1 MRIHKHIHS
10 TCSCHLEFCATTVKP
25 LRPDAL
31 MKPHYG
37 LTVPRI
43 PLHSPVPLI
52 KRPLALCV
60 VAVTSMLIVRVPEP
74 KRPAN
79 VHWLKSSR
87 LSSVPALPIAEPPPM
102 SQITSKQD
110 AEQPPDEEAPKVT
123 AATRNTDATAA
134 APKPPVRKRPLTYV
148 FTGGGT
154 GGHVYPGLA
163 IADEVRARNPEA
175 RVVYVG
181 ARGRMEASLVPKR
194 GYPID
199 LVHARGLPSGRPPL
213 ALLRFA
219 VSTGFGV
226 LQSLFHLSRH
236 RPRMIVA
243 TGGYASSPV
252 LLAHWILKSLRLSG
266 GRRCFVH
273 EQNVVPGKVNRLAGR
288 IADRI
293 GVSFEASLRY
303 FPPEKTTWSGYPVRR
318 EIGAVSRDAARAS
331 LGLPSDAKIVFA
343 FGASSGARSIN
354 RAVVDALPC
363 LLARPDLHV
372 IHVIGQTRSPDY
384 DAGADTR
391 NRLERLALAG
401 EHLSRYHQSD
411 YSHEIETLYAASDLV
426 IGRASAGVVTEIG
439 ICGIPS
445 ILVPLPY
452 APGDHQAVNART
464 LELRGAARVV
474 YESITAE
481 DGQTIGVVDGERLAR
496 LVLEIL
502 DDPAGHAAMSR
513 RARET
518 FDRSGLD
525 RIVDHLDQML
535 AGHPDHLDRV
545 DHPDHPDRPDRP
557 ADHVRSNGRP
567 DEHGAA
573 GDAESGNQGNQGN
586 QGDQGGQDEPPAS
599 ALSPF
604 ALVRRFADGRDKGF
618 IESVGEDY
626 LKYRVDGFLKDERW
640 PIRNEGVKLA
650 GLLGYR
656 DRLPFLLALLR
667 DRTPAPFFQR
677 LLGGD
682 YRQVGFIRRNAV
694 TAIGRL
700 GVYDASVRAVLLDLL
715 SDPYYEVRSAAA
727 LAFAGLAHGP
737 GTADADGERDEEA
750 LNGLRGL
757 LRESSFEIRSAAIR
771 ALGRMGDGAVAEW
784 LRPFYQDPNGK
795 VRQAVIDAL
804 ADLVGRKMIVDLD
817 GLLEELDE
825 ILVTSN
831 HFEPDFPIKRTLNRL
846 FGMIR
851 NQQGTP

>member
-1 MRIHKHIHS
+1 
-10 TCSCHLEFCATTVKP
+10 
-25 LRPDAL
+25 
-31 MKPHYG
+31 
-37 LTVPRI
+37 
-43 PLHSPVPLI
+43 
-52 KRPLALCV
+52 
-60 VAVTSMLIVRVPEP
+60 
-74 KRPAN
+74 
-79 VHWLKSSR
+79 
-87 LSSVPALPIAEPPPM
+87 M
-102 SQITSKQD
+102 SQISSKQD
-110 AEQPPDEEAPKVT
+110 AERPPDEEATKVT
-123 AATRNTDATAA
+123 TATRKKDAAAA
-134 APKPPVRKRPLTYV
+134 APKPSVRKRPLTYV

-175 RVVYVG
+175 RIVYVG

-194 GYPID
+194 GYPIH
-199 LVHARGLPSGRPPL
+199 LVYARGLPSGRQPL

-219 VSTGFGV
+219 VCTGFGV

-266 GRRCFVH
+266 ARRCFVH

-303 FPPEKTTWSGYPVRR
+303 FPPEKTTWAGYPVRR

-331 LGLPSDAKIVFA
+331 QSLPADARVVFA

-354 RAVVDALPC
+354 RAVVDALPR
-363 LLARPDLHV
+363 LLARPDIHV
-372 IHVIGQTRSPDY
+372 IHVIGQTRSQDY
-384 DAGADTR
+384 DAETDTR
-391 NRLERLALAG
+391 NRLERLDLAG
-401 EHLSRYHQSD
+401 EYLSRYHQSD
-411 YSHEIETLYAASDLV
+411 YSHEIEKLYAASDLV

-464 LELRGAARVV
+464 LESSGAARVV

-525 RIVDHLDQML
+525 RIVDHLDQLL
-535 AGHPDHLDRV
+535 AASLDRL
-545 DHPDHPDRPDRP
+545 DHPDHPDHP
-557 ADHVRSNGRP
+557 ADHPSDHVSSNGRP
-567 DEHGAA
+567 DEQGAA
-573 GDAESGNQGNQGN
+573 GDTES
-586 QGDQGGQDEPPAS
+586 GDQGGQDGPPAS

-604 ALVRRFADGRDKGF
+604 ALVRRFADGRDERF

-626 LKYRVDGFLKDERW
+626 LKYRVDGFLRNERW

-700 GVYDASVRAVLLDLL
+700 GVYDAPVRAVLLDLL
-715 SDPYYEVRSAAA
+715 ADPYYEVRSAAA
-727 LAFAGLAHGP
+727 RAFADLAHGP
-737 GTADADGERDEEA
+737 ETVDADGERDAEV
-750 LNGLRGL
+750 LNGLRCL

-804 ADLVGRKMIVDLD
+804 ADLVGRKMIADLD
-817 GLLEELDE
+817 GLRDELDD

-831 HFEPDFPIKRTLNRL
+831 HFEPDFPIKRTMNRL
-846 FGMIR
+846 IGMIR
-851 NQQGTP
+851 NQQETR

>member
-1 MRIHKHIHS
+1 
-10 TCSCHLEFCATTVKP
+10 
-25 LRPDAL
+25 
-31 MKPHYG
+31 
-37 LTVPRI
+37 
-43 PLHSPVPLI
+43 
-52 KRPLALCV
+52 
-60 VAVTSMLIVRVPEP
+60 
-74 KRPAN
+74 
-79 VHWLKSSR
+79 
-87 LSSVPALPIAEPPPM
+87 M

-110 AEQPPDEEAPKVT
+110 AERPSDEAAPEVT
-123 AATRNTDATAA
+123 AATQEAEVAA
-134 APKPPVRKRPLTYV
+134 ATPNAQTGSRPLTYL

-163 IADEVRARNPEA
+163 IADEVRNRNPEA

-194 GYPID
+194 GYPIH
-199 LVHARGLPSGRPPL
+199 LVHARGLPSGRRPF

-219 VSTGFGV
+219 ISTGFGV
-226 LQSLFHLSRH
+226 LQSLFHLLRR

-266 GRRCFVH
+266 ARRCFVH

-303 FPPEKTTWSGYPVRR
+303 FPPEKTTWAGYPVRR

-331 LGLPSDAKIVFA
+331 QGLPAGAKVVFA

-354 RAVVDALPC
+354 RAVVDALPG
-363 LLARPDLHV
+363 LLSRPDIHV
-372 IHVIGQTRSPDY
+372 IHVIGQTKSPDY
-384 DAGADTR
+384 EAETDTR
-391 NRLERLALAG
+391 NRLERLELDG
-401 EHLSRYHQSD
+401 ERLSRYHQSD

-452 APGDHQAVNART
+452 APGDHQAMNART
-464 LELRGAARVV
+464 LESRGAARVV
-474 YESITAE
+474 YESISVE
-481 DGQTIGVVDGERLAR
+481 DGQTIGEVDGARLAR

-502 DDPAGHAAMSR
+502 DDPSGHAAMSR

-518 FDRSGLD
+518 FDRNGLD
-525 RIVDHLDQML
+525 RIVDQLDQML
-535 AGHPDHLDRV
+535 ADGQGSPGHPDHPG
-545 DHPDHPDRPDRP
+545 HP
-557 ADHVRSNGRP
+557 ADHVRSNGQP
-567 DEHGAA
+567 DG
-573 GDAESGNQGNQGN
+573 
-586 QGDQGGQDEPPAS
+586 QGGQGDPGNPGNPDRPPAF

-604 ALVRRFADGRDKGF
+604 PLVRRFAEGRDEAF

-626 LKYRVDGFLKDERW
+626 LKYRVDGYLKDERW

-700 GVYDASVRAVLLDLL
+700 GVYDAPVRAVLLDLL
-715 SDPYYEVRSAAA
+715 ADPYYEVRSAAA
-727 LAFAGLAHGP
+727 LAFADLVP
-737 GTADADGERDEEA
+737 ETGERDEEA
-750 LNGLRGL
+750 LSGLRGL
-757 LRESSFEIRSAAIR
+757 LRESSFEIRCAAIR

-804 ADLVGRKMIVDLD
+804 ADLVGRRMIVDLD
-817 GLLEELDE
+817 GLREELDD

-831 HFEPDFPIKRTLNRL
+831 HFDPDFPIKRTLNRL
-846 FGMIR
+846 TGMIR
-851 NQQGTP
+851 QQQENS

>member
-1 MRIHKHIHS
+1 
-10 TCSCHLEFCATTVKP
+10 
-25 LRPDAL
+25 
-31 MKPHYG
+31 
-37 LTVPRI
+37 
-43 PLHSPVPLI
+43 
-52 KRPLALCV
+52 
-60 VAVTSMLIVRVPEP
+60 
-74 KRPAN
+74 
-79 VHWLKSSR
+79 
-87 LSSVPALPIAEPPPM
+87 M
-102 SQITSKQD
+102 SQITSKQ
-110 AEQPPDEEAPKVT
+110 ETERPPDE
-123 AATRNTDATAA
+123 A
-134 APKPPVRKRPLTYV
+134 APEAVAAPVTELESQPLTYL

-175 RVVYVG
+175 RIVYVG
-181 ARGRMEASLVPKR
+181 ARGRLEASLVPKR
-194 GYPID
+194 GYPIH
-199 LVHARGLPSGRPPL
+199 LVHARGLPSGRQPL

-219 VSTGFGV
+219 ISTGFGV
-226 LQSLFHLSRH
+226 LQCLFHLARH

-266 GRRCFVH
+266 ARRCFVH

-288 IADRI
+288 IADCI

-303 FPPEKTTWSGYPVRR
+303 FPPEKTTWAGYPVRR
-318 EIGAVSRDAARAS
+318 EIGAVPRDAARTS
-331 LGLPSDAKIVFA
+331 RGLPADAKIVFA

-354 RAVVDALPC
+354 RAVVDALPR
-363 LLARPDLHV
+363 LLARPDIHV

-384 DAGADTR
+384 DAETDTR
-391 NRLERLALAG
+391 HRLERLDLSSEYLA
-401 EHLSRYHQSD
+401 RYHPSD

-452 APGDHQAVNART
+452 APGDHQAMNART
-464 LELRGAARVV
+464 LESRGAARVV
-474 YESITAE
+474 YESITVE
-481 DGQTIGVVDGERLAR
+481 DGQTIGVVDGERLVR
-496 LVLEIL
+496 LALEIL
-502 DDPAGHAAMSR
+502 DDADTHAAMSR
-513 RARET
+513 KARET
-518 FDRSGLD
+518 FDRGGLD
-525 RIVDHLDQML
+525 RIVDQLDRML
-535 AGHPDHLDRV
+535 AVRMASLVRLGS
-545 DHPDHPDRPDRP
+545 PDRAERSEGR
-557 ADHVRSNGRP
+557 VRSNGKP
-567 DEHGAA
+567 DEP
-573 GDAESGNQGNQGN
+573 
-586 QGDQGGQDEPPAS
+586 GGPPAS

-604 ALVRRFADGRDKGF
+604 ALARRFAEGRDEGF
-618 IESVGEDY
+618 IASVGEDY

-640 PIRNEGVKLA
+640 AIRNEGVKLA

-667 DRTPAPFFQR
+667 DRTPAPLFQR
-677 LLGGD
+677 FLGGD

-700 GVYDASVRAVLLDLL
+700 GVYDGPVRAALLDLL
-715 SDPYYEVRSAAA
+715 ADPYYETRSAAA
-727 LAFAGLAHGP
+727 RVFADLAHGP
-737 GTADADGERDEEA
+737 ETVDADGVRDEEVLSA
-750 LNGLRGL
+750 LRGL

-771 ALGRMGDGAVAEW
+771 ALGRMGDGAIAEW

-817 GLLEELDE
+817 GLREELDG

-831 HFEPDFPIKRTLNRL
+831 HFDPDFPIRRTLNRL
-846 FGMIR
+846 IGIIR

>member
-1 MRIHKHIHS
+1 
-10 TCSCHLEFCATTVKP
+10 
-25 LRPDAL
+25 
-31 MKPHYG
+31 
-37 LTVPRI
+37 
-43 PLHSPVPLI
+43 
-52 KRPLALCV
+52 
-60 VAVTSMLIVRVPEP
+60 
-74 KRPAN
+74 
-79 VHWLKSSR
+79 
-87 LSSVPALPIAEPPPM
+87 M

-110 AEQPPDEEAPKVT
+110 AERPPDEVNPEVT
-123 AATRNTDATAA
+123 AQTRKTEVAA
-134 APKPPVRKRPLTYV
+134 ATPKAEIDSRPLTYL

-163 IADEVRARNPEA
+163 IADEVRNRNPDA
-175 RVVYVG
+175 RIVYVG

-194 GYPID
+194 GYPIH
-199 LVHARGLPSGRPPL
+199 LVHARGLPSGRRPF

-219 VSTGFGV
+219 ISTGFGV
-226 LQSLFHLSRH
+226 LQSLFHLLRR

-243 TGGYASSPV
+243 TGGYASSPI

-266 GRRCFVH
+266 ARRCFVH

-303 FPPEKTTWSGYPVRR
+303 FPPEKTTWAGYPVRR

-331 LGLPSDAKIVFA
+331 QGLPTDAKVVFA

-354 RAVVDALPC
+354 RAVVDALPR
-363 LLARPDLHV
+363 LLSRPDIHV

-384 DAGADTR
+384 DAEADTR
-391 NRLERLALAG
+391 NRQERLELDG
-401 EHLSRYHQSD
+401 ERLSRYHQSD

-452 APGDHQAVNART
+452 APGDHQAMNART
-464 LELRGAARVV
+464 LESRGAARVV
-474 YESITAE
+474 YESISVE
-481 DGQTIGVVDGERLAR
+481 DGQTIGVVDGARLAG
-496 LVLEIL
+496 LALEIL
-502 DDPAGHAAMSR
+502 DDPAGHAAMIR
-513 RARET
+513 RALET
-518 FDRSGLD
+518 FDRGGLD
-525 RIVDHLDQML
+525 RIVDQLDQML
-535 AGHPDHLDRV
+535 AAGQGGPTDR
-545 DHPDHPDRPDRP
+545 PDHPGHPEHPDSP
-557 ADHVRSNGRP
+557 SDHVRSNGRP
-567 DEHGAA
+567 GEPEAA
-573 GDAESGNQGNQGN
+573 EQAEPGGTAERGGTANSA
-586 QGDQGGQDEPPAS
+586 DQGEPGDPGGPGCPPVS
-599 ALSPF
+599 ALSPI
-604 ALVRRFADGRDKGF
+604 ALVRRFAEGRDEAF

-626 LKYRVDGFLKDERW
+626 LKYRVDGYLKDERW

-656 DRLPFLLALLR
+656 DRLPFLLTLLR

-700 GVYDASVRAVLLDLL
+700 GVYDAPVRAVLLDLL
-715 SDPYYEVRSAAA
+715 ADPYYEVRSAAA
-727 LAFAGLAHGP
+727 LAFADLVHGP
-737 GTADADGERDEEA
+737 ERADAGGERDAEV
-750 LNGLRGL
+750 LNGLSGL
-757 LRESSFEIRSAAIR
+757 LRESSFEIRCAAIR
-771 ALGRMGDGAVAEW
+771 ALGRMGDGAVADW

-817 GLLEELDE
+817 GLREELDD

-831 HFEPDFPIKRTLNRL
+831 HFDPDFPIKRTLNRL
-846 FGMIR
+846 IGMIR
-851 NQQGTP
+851 QQENS

>member
-1 MRIHKHIHS
+1 
-10 TCSCHLEFCATTVKP
+10 
-25 LRPDAL
+25 
-31 MKPHYG
+31 
-37 LTVPRI
+37 
-43 PLHSPVPLI
+43 
-52 KRPLALCV
+52 
-60 VAVTSMLIVRVPEP
+60 
-74 KRPAN
+74 
-79 VHWLKSSR
+79 
-87 LSSVPALPIAEPPPM
+87 M

-110 AEQPPDEEAPKVT
+110 AERPPDEVKPEVT
-123 AATRNTDATAA
+123 AQTRKTEVAA
-134 APKPPVRKRPLTYV
+134 ATPNAQTGSRPLTYL

-175 RVVYVG
+175 RIVYVG

-194 GYPID
+194 GYPIH
-199 LVHARGLPSGRPPL
+199 LVHARGLPSGRRPF

-219 VSTGFGV
+219 ISTGFGV
-226 LQSLFHLSRH
+226 LQSLFHLLRR

-266 GRRCFVH
+266 TRRCFVH

-303 FPPEKTTWSGYPVRR
+303 FPPEKTTWAGYPVRR

-331 LGLPSDAKIVFA
+331 QGLPADAKVVFA

-354 RAVVDALPC
+354 RAVVDALPG
-363 LLARPDLHV
+363 LLSRPDIHV

-384 DAGADTR
+384 DAEADTR
-391 NRLERLALAG
+391 NRLERLELAG
-401 EHLSRYHQSD
+401 ELLSRYHQSD

-452 APGDHQAVNART
+452 APGDHQAMNART
-464 LELRGAARVV
+464 LESRGAARVV
-474 YESITAE
+474 YESISVE
-481 DGQTIGVVDGERLAR
+481 DGQTIGEVDGARLAG
-496 LVLEIL
+496 LALEIL
-502 DDPAGHAAMSR
+502 DAPSGHAAMSR

-518 FDRSGLD
+518 FDRNGLD
-525 RIVDHLDQML
+525 RIVDQLDQML
-535 AGHPDHLDRV
+535 ADGQGSPGHPE
-545 DHPDHPDRPDRP
+545 HPDRPS
-557 ADHVRSNGRP
+557 DHVRSNGQP
-567 DEHGAA
+567 D
-573 GDAESGNQGNQGN
+573 
-586 QGDQGGQDEPPAS
+586 GQDGPGDPDRPSVS

-604 ALVRRFADGRDKGF
+604 ALVRRFADGRDEGF
-618 IESVGEDY
+618 IDSVGEDY
-626 LKYRVDGFLKDERW
+626 LKYRVDGFLKDGRW

-656 DRLPFLLALLR
+656 DRLPFILALLR
-667 DRTPAPFFQR
+667 DRTPAPLFQR

-700 GVYDASVRAVLLDLL
+700 GVYDAPVRAALLDLL
-715 SDPYYEVRSAAA
+715 TDPYYEVRSAAA
-727 LAFAGLAHGP
+727 RAFADLAP
-737 GTADADGERDEEA
+737 ETGERDAEV
-750 LNGLRGL
+750 LNGLSGL

-771 ALGRMGDGAVAEW
+771 ALGRMGDGAVADG

-804 ADLVGRKMIVDLD
+804 ADLVMRKMIVDLD
-817 GLLEELDE
+817 GLREELDD

-846 FGMIR
+846 IGMIHS
-851 NQQGTP
+851 QQEAP

>member
-1 MRIHKHIHS
+1 
-10 TCSCHLEFCATTVKP
+10 
-25 LRPDAL
+25 
-31 MKPHYG
+31 
-37 LTVPRI
+37 
-43 PLHSPVPLI
+43 
-52 KRPLALCV
+52 
-60 VAVTSMLIVRVPEP
+60 
-74 KRPAN
+74 
-79 VHWLKSSR
+79 
-87 LSSVPALPIAEPPPM
+87 M

-110 AEQPPDEEAPKVT
+110 AERQPDEAAPEVT
-123 AATRNTDATAA
+123 AATRKTEATAA

-175 RVVYVG
+175 RIVYIG
-181 ARGRMEASLVPKR
+181 ARGRMEATLVPKR
-194 GYPID
+194 GYPIH
-199 LVHARGLPSGRPPL
+199 LVFARGLPSGRQPL

-219 VSTGFGV
+219 FCTGFGV

-266 GRRCFVH
+266 ARRCFVH

-288 IADRI
+288 IADCI

-303 FPPEKTTWSGYPVRR
+303 FPPEKTTWAGYPVRR
-318 EIGAVSRDAARAS
+318 EIGTVSRDAARAS
-331 LGLPSDAKIVFA
+331 EGLPADAKVVFA

-354 RAVVDALPC
+354 RAVVDALPR
-363 LLARPDLHV
+363 LLSRPDIHV
-372 IHVIGQTRSPDY
+372 IHVTGQTRSPDY
-384 DAGADTR
+384 DAESDTR
-391 NRLERLALAG
+391 NRLERLDLAG
-401 EHLSRYHQSD
+401 EYLSRYHQSD
-411 YSHEIETLYAASDLV
+411 YSHEIEKLYAASDLV

-464 LELRGAARVV
+464 LESRGAARVV
-474 YESITAE
+474 YESITVE

-496 LVLEIL
+496 LVLETL

-518 FDRSGLD
+518 FDRGGLD
-525 RIVDHLDQML
+525 RIVDQLGQML
-535 AGHPDHLDRV
+535 AVRPVRPARL
-545 DHPDHPDRPDRP
+545 DHPDHP
-557 ADHVRSNGRP
+557 DHVRSNGRP
-567 DEHGAA
+567 DEP
-573 GDAESGNQGNQGN
+573 DAPG
-586 QGDQGGQDEPPAS
+586 PPAS

-604 ALVRRFADGRDKGF
+604 ALVRRFAEGRDERF

-626 LKYRVDGFLKDERW
+626 LKYRVDGFLKNEQW

-656 DRLPFLLALLR
+656 DRLPFLLTLLR
-667 DRTPAPFFQR
+667 DRTPAPLFQR

-700 GVYDASVRAVLLDLL
+700 GVYDAPVRAALLDLL
-715 SDPYYEVRSAAA
+715 ADPYYEVRSAAA
-727 LAFAGLAHGP
+727 RAFADLAP
-737 GTADADGERDEEA
+737 ETGEREEEVLSG
-750 LNGLRGL
+750 LNGL

-771 ALGRMGDGAVAEW
+771 ALGRMGDGAVTEW

-817 GLLEELDE
+817 GLREELDE

-831 HFEPDFPIKRTLNRL
+831 HFDPDFPIKRTLNRL
-846 FGMIR
+846 IGMIR
-851 NQQGTP
+851 SQQETP

>member
-1 MRIHKHIHS
+1 
-10 TCSCHLEFCATTVKP
+10 
-25 LRPDAL
+25 
-31 MKPHYG
+31 
-37 LTVPRI
+37 
-43 PLHSPVPLI
+43 
-52 KRPLALCV
+52 
-60 VAVTSMLIVRVPEP
+60 
-74 KRPAN
+74 
-79 VHWLKSSR
+79 
-87 LSSVPALPIAEPPPM
+87 M
-102 SQITSKQD
+102 SQITSKMD
-110 AEQPPDEEAPKVT
+110 AERPPDEAAPETT
-123 AATRNTDATAA
+123 AATRKAEVTAA
-134 APKPPVRKRPLTYV
+134 APKKGIGSRPLTCV

-175 RVVYVG
+175 RIIYIG

-194 GYPID
+194 GYPIH
-199 LVHARGLPSGRPPL
+199 LVHARGLPSGRRPL

-219 VSTGFGV
+219 LSTGFGV
-226 LQSLFHLSRH
+226 LQSLFHLARH

-266 GRRCFVH
+266 ARRCFVH

-303 FPPEKTTWSGYPVRR
+303 FPAEKATWAGYPVRR
-318 EIGAVSRDAARAS
+318 EIGALSRDAARDS
-331 LGLPSDAKIVFA
+331 LGLPADAKVVFA

-354 RAVVDALPC
+354 RSVVDGLPR
-363 LLARPDLHV
+363 LLARADIHV

-384 DAGADTR
+384 DADADTR
-391 NRLERLALAG
+391 NRLERLGLTD
-401 EHLSRYHQSD
+401 EQRSRYHQSD
-411 YSHEIETLYAASDLV
+411 YSHEIEKLYAASDLV

-439 ICGIPS
+439 VCGIPS

-464 LELRGAARVV
+464 LESRGAARVV
-474 YESITAE
+474 YESITVE

-502 DDPAGHAAMSR
+502 EDPAAHAAMSR

-518 FDRSGLD
+518 FDRGGLD
-525 RIVDHLDQML
+525 RIVDQLDQML
-535 AGHPDHLDRV
+535 ADNLA
-545 DHPDHPDRPDRP
+545 HPDRPGQP
-557 ADHVRSNGRP
+557 ADRVRSNGRP
-567 DEHGAA
+567 DEPGATERTDPGGPA
-573 GDAESGNQGNQGN
+573 VPGDP
-586 QGDQGGQDEPPAS
+586 DEPPAS
-599 ALSPF
+599 QMSPF
-604 ALVRRFADGRDKGF
+604 ALVRHFADGRDERF

-626 LKYRVDGFLKDERW
+626 LKYRVDGFLKDQRW
-640 PIRNEGVKLA
+640 PIRNEGVKLV

-656 DRLPFLLALLR
+656 ERLSFLLALLR

-677 LLGGD
+677 ILGGD

-700 GVYDASVRAVLLDLL
+700 GVYDAPVRAVLLDLL
-715 SDPYYEVRSAAA
+715 ADPYYEVRSAAA
-727 LAFAGLAHGP
+727 LAFADLAHGP
-737 GTADADGERDEEA
+737 ETADADGERDEEV

-757 LRESSFEIRSAAIR
+757 LRESSFEIRSGAMR
-771 ALGRMGDGAVAEW
+771 ALGKMGDGAVTEW

-804 ADLVGRKMIVDLD
+804 ADLVRRKMIADLD
-817 GLLEELDE
+817 DLREELDD

-831 HFEPDFPIKRTLNRL
+831 HFEPEFPIKRTLNRL
-846 FGMIR
+846 IGMIHS
-851 NQQGTP
+851 QQGTP

>member
-1 MRIHKHIHS
+1 
-10 TCSCHLEFCATTVKP
+10 
-25 LRPDAL
+25 
-31 MKPHYG
+31 
-37 LTVPRI
+37 
-43 PLHSPVPLI
+43 
-52 KRPLALCV
+52 
-60 VAVTSMLIVRVPEP
+60 
-74 KRPAN
+74 
-79 VHWLKSSR
+79 
-87 LSSVPALPIAEPPPM
+87 M

-110 AEQPPDEEAPKVT
+110 AERPTDEAAPEVT
-123 AATRNTDATAA
+123 SATRKTEATAA
-134 APKPPVRKRPLTYV
+134 APKPPVRKRPLTYL

-175 RVVYVG
+175 RIVYVG

-194 GYPID
+194 GYPIH
-199 LVHARGLPSGRPPL
+199 LVHARGLPSGRRPL

-219 VSTGFGV
+219 ISTGFGV

-236 RPRMIVA
+236 RPHMIVA

-266 GRRCFVH
+266 ARRCFVH

-293 GVSFEASLRY
+293 GVSFEASLWY
-303 FPPEKTTWSGYPVRR
+303 FPPEKTTWAGYPVRR

-331 LGLPSDAKIVFA
+331 QGLPDDARVVFA

-354 RAVVDALPC
+354 RAVIDALPR
-363 LLARPDLHV
+363 LLARPDIHV

-384 DAGADTR
+384 DAEADSR
-391 NRLERLALAG
+391 DRLERLDLAG
-401 EHLSRYHQSD
+401 EPLSRYHQSD
-411 YSHEIETLYAASDLV
+411 YSHEIEKLYAASDLV

-464 LELRGAARVV
+464 LESRGAARVV
-474 YESITAE
+474 YESITVE
-481 DGQTIGVVDGERLAR
+481 DGQTIGAVDGERLAR
-496 LVLEIL
+496 LVLEVL
-502 DDPAGHAAMSR
+502 DDPAEHAAMSG

-518 FDRSGLD
+518 FDRGGLD
-525 RIVDHLDQML
+525 RIVDQLDQML
-535 AGHPDHLDRV
+535 AASLDR
-545 DHPDHPDRPDRP
+545 PDRLDRSASPANPEHPDRPDRP
-557 ADHVRSNGRP
+557 SDHARSNGRP
-567 DEHGAA
+567 DESDATDQDRPGATEPGVAGSAEPYGTAEPDATGHGKPGGTAA
-573 GDAESGNQGNQGN
+573 PEVPEPNEQGSPGDPGGPGV
-586 QGDQGGQDEPPAS
+586 QGGQDGQDGPPAS

-604 ALVRRFADGRDKGF
+604 ALVRRFAEGRDEAF

-667 DRTPAPFFQR
+667 DRTPAPLFQR

-700 GVYDASVRAVLLDLL
+700 GVYDAPVRAVLLDLL
-715 SDPYYEVRSAAA
+715 ADPYYEVRSAAA
-727 LAFAGLAHGP
+727 RAFADLAHGP
-737 GTADADGERDEEA
+737 ETADADGERDEEVLSA
-750 LNGLRGL
+750 LNGL

-771 ALGRMGDGAVAEW
+771 ALGRMGDGAVTEW

-817 GLLEELDE
+817 GLREELDD

-831 HFEPDFPIKRTLNRL
+831 HFEPDFPIRRTLNRL
-846 FGMIR
+846 VGMIR
-851 NQQGTP
+851 NQQDTP

>member
-1 MRIHKHIHS
+1 
-10 TCSCHLEFCATTVKP
+10 
-25 LRPDAL
+25 
-31 MKPHYG
+31 
-37 LTVPRI
+37 
-43 PLHSPVPLI
+43 
-52 KRPLALCV
+52 
-60 VAVTSMLIVRVPEP
+60 
-74 KRPAN
+74 
-79 VHWLKSSR
+79 
-87 LSSVPALPIAEPPPM
+87 M

-110 AEQPPDEEAPKVT
+110 AERPPDEEATEVT
-123 AATRNTDATAA
+123 AATRKTEATAA

-175 RVVYVG
+175 RIVYIG

-194 GYPID
+194 GYPIH
-199 LVHARGLPSGRPPL
+199 LVHARGLPTGRQPL

-219 VSTGFGV
+219 LSTGFGV
-226 LQSLFHLSRH
+226 LQSLFHLTRH

-266 GRRCFVH
+266 ARRCFVH

-303 FPPEKTTWSGYPVRR
+303 FPPEKTTWAGYPVRR
-318 EIGAVSRDAARAS
+318 EIGAVSRATARAS
-331 LGLPSDAKIVFA
+331 QGLPDDARVVFA

-354 RAVVDALPC
+354 RAVVDALPG
-363 LLARPDLHV
+363 LLARPDIHV

-384 DAGADTR
+384 DAEADTR
-391 NRLERLALAG
+391 NHLERLDIAG
-401 EHLSRYHQSD
+401 EYLSRYHQSD
-411 YSHEIETLYAASDLV
+411 YSHEIEKLYAASDLV

-439 ICGIPS
+439 ICGVPS

-464 LELRGAARVV
+464 LESRGAARVV

-535 AGHPDHLDRV
+535 TASLDCL
-545 DHPDHPDRPDRP
+545 DHPDQPADRLDQPADRPDRP
-557 ADHVRSNGRP
+557 ADHASSNGRP
-567 DEHGAA
+567 DEQGAA
-573 GDAESGNQGNQGN
+573 GDTKSGDPGS
-586 QGDQGGQDEPPAS
+586 QDGPGCPPAS

-604 ALVRRFADGRDKGF
+604 ALVRRFAEGRDEWF

-626 LKYRVDGFLKDERW
+626 LKYRVDGFLKNERW

-667 DRTPAPFFQR
+667 DRTPAPLFQR

-700 GVYDASVRAVLLDLL
+700 GVYDAPVRAVLLDLL
-715 SDPYYEVRSAAA
+715 ADPYYEVRSAAA
-727 LAFAGLAHGP
+727 LAFADLAHGP
-737 GTADADGERDEEA
+737 ETADADGERDEEVLSG
-750 LNGLRGL
+750 LNGL

-771 ALGRMGDGAVAEW
+771 ALGRMGDGAVSEW

-804 ADLVGRKMIVDLD
+804 ADLVGRKMIDDLD
-817 GLLEELDE
+817 GLRDELDD

-831 HFEPDFPIKRTLNRL
+831 HFEPDFPIKRTMNRL
-846 FGMIR
+846 IGMIQ
-851 NQQGTP
+851 NQQEAP

>member
-1 MRIHKHIHS
+1 
-10 TCSCHLEFCATTVKP
+10 
-25 LRPDAL
+25 
-31 MKPHYG
+31 
-37 LTVPRI
+37 
-43 PLHSPVPLI
+43 
-52 KRPLALCV
+52 
-60 VAVTSMLIVRVPEP
+60 
-74 KRPAN
+74 
-79 VHWLKSSR
+79 
-87 LSSVPALPIAEPPPM
+87 M

-110 AEQPPDEEAPKVT
+110 AERPPDEAKPEVT
-123 AATRNTDATAA
+123 AQSRKPEVAA
-134 APKPPVRKRPLTYV
+134 ATPNAQTGSRPLTYL

-163 IADEVRARNPEA
+163 IADEVRKRNPES
-175 RVVYVG
+175 RIVYVG

-194 GYPID
+194 GYPIH
-199 LVHARGLPSGRPPL
+199 LVHARGLPSGRRPF

-219 VSTGFGV
+219 ISTGFGV
-226 LQSLFHLSRH
+226 LQSLFHLLRR

-243 TGGYASSPV
+243 TGGYASSPI
-252 LLAHWILKSLRLSG
+252 LLAHWILKSFRLSG
-266 GRRCFVH
+266 ARRCFVH

-331 LGLPSDAKIVFA
+331 QGLPAGAKVVFA

-354 RAVVDALPC
+354 RAVVDALPR
-363 LLARPDLHV
+363 LLSRPDIHV

-384 DAGADTR
+384 DAETDTR
-391 NRLERLALAG
+391 NRLERLQLDG
-401 EHLSRYHQSD
+401 ERLSRYHQSD

-452 APGDHQAVNART
+452 APGDHQAMNART
-464 LELRGAARVV
+464 LESRGAARVV
-474 YESITAE
+474 YESISVE
-481 DGQTIGVVDGERLAR
+481 DGQTIGEVDGARLAR

-502 DDPAGHAAMSR
+502 DDPSGHAAMSN

-518 FDRSGLD
+518 FDRNGLD
-525 RIVDHLDQML
+525 RIVDQLDQML
-535 AGHPDHLDRV
+535 AAGQGGPTDRPDHPGHPG
-545 DHPDHPDRPDRP
+545 HPEHPDRPS
-557 ADHVRSNGRP
+557 DHVRSNGQPDRP
-567 DEHGAA
+567 D
-573 GDAESGNQGNQGN
+573 DPGNP
-586 QGDQGGQDEPPAS
+586 DRPPVS

-604 ALVRRFADGRDKGF
+604 ALVRRFAESRDEAF

-626 LKYRVDGFLKDERW
+626 LKYRVDGFLKDGRW

-656 DRLPFLLALLR
+656 DRLPFLLTLLR

-700 GVYDASVRAVLLDLL
+700 GVYDAPVRAVLLDLL

-727 LAFAGLAHGP
+727 LAFADLAHGP
-737 GTADADGERDEEA
+737 ERADADGERDEEV

-757 LRESSFEIRSAAIR
+757 LRESSFEIRSAALR
-771 ALGRMGDGAVAEW
+771 ALGRMGDRAVVEW

-817 GLLEELDE
+817 GLREELDG

-846 FGMIR
+846 TGMIR
-851 NQQGTP
+851 QQQENS

>member
-1 MRIHKHIHS
+1 
-10 TCSCHLEFCATTVKP
+10 
-25 LRPDAL
+25 
-31 MKPHYG
+31 
-37 LTVPRI
+37 
-43 PLHSPVPLI
+43 
-52 KRPLALCV
+52 
-60 VAVTSMLIVRVPEP
+60 
-74 KRPAN
+74 
-79 VHWLKSSR
+79 
-87 LSSVPALPIAEPPPM
+87 M

-110 AEQPPDEEAPKVT
+110 ADRPPDE
-123 AATRNTDATAA
+123 A
-134 APKPPVRKRPLTYV
+134 APEVTSAMGKTEVTEATPKTVTGSRPLTYL

-175 RVVYVG
+175 RIVYIG

-194 GYPID
+194 GYPIH
-199 LVHARGLPSGRPPL
+199 LVHARGLPSGRQPL

-219 VSTGFGV
+219 ISTGFGV
-226 LQSLFHLSRH
+226 LQSLFHLTRH

-266 GRRCFVH
+266 ARRCFVH
-273 EQNVVPGKVNRLAGR
+273 EQNVVPGKVNRLASR

-303 FPPEKTTWSGYPVRR
+303 FPPEKTTWAGYPVRR

-331 LGLPSDAKIVFA
+331 QGLPADAKVVFA

-354 RAVVDALPC
+354 RAVVDALPG
-363 LLARPDLHV
+363 LLSRPDIHV
-372 IHVIGQTRSPDY
+372 IHVIGLTRSTDY
-384 DAGADTR
+384 DAEADTR
-391 NRLERLALAG
+391 NRLERLDLAG
-401 EHLSRYHQSD
+401 EQRSRYHQSD

-464 LELRGAARVV
+464 LESRGAARVV
-474 YESITAE
+474 YESISVE

-525 RIVDHLDQML
+525 RIVDQLDQML
-535 AGHPDHLDRV
+535 AVSLDRLGRL
-545 DHPDHPDRPDRP
+545 DRPDRHGNH
-557 ADHVRSNGRP
+557 ARSNGRP
-567 DEHGAA
+567 DET
-573 GDAESGNQGNQGN
+573 DATGHAEP
-586 QGDQGGQDEPPAS
+586 GGTAEPDEQDGPGGPGGPGGPDDPDGPDDPGGPPAS

-604 ALVRRFADGRDKGF
+604 ALVRRFAEGRDEGF

-626 LKYRVDGFLKDERW
+626 LKYRVDGFLKDGRW
-640 PIRNEGVKLA
+640 PIRNEGVKLV
-650 GLLGYR
+650 GLLGYL
-656 DRLPFLLALLR
+656 DRLPFLLTLLR

-700 GVYDASVRAVLLDLL
+700 GVYDAPVRAVLLDLL

-727 LAFAGLAHGP
+727 LAFADLAHGP
-737 GTADADGERDEEA
+737 ETADADGERDEEV

-817 GLLEELDE
+817 SLREELDD

-831 HFEPDFPIKRTLNRL
+831 HFEPDFPIRRTLNRL
-846 FGMIR
+846 IGMMR

>member
-1 MRIHKHIHS
+1 
-10 TCSCHLEFCATTVKP
+10 
-25 LRPDAL
+25 
-31 MKPHYG
+31 
-37 LTVPRI
+37 
-43 PLHSPVPLI
+43 
-52 KRPLALCV
+52 
-60 VAVTSMLIVRVPEP
+60 
-74 KRPAN
+74 
-79 VHWLKSSR
+79 
-87 LSSVPALPIAEPPPM
+87 M

-110 AEQPPDEEAPKVT
+110 AERSPDEEATEVT
-123 AATRNTDATAA
+123 AATRKTDATAA
-134 APKPPVRKRPLTYV
+134 APRPPVRKRPLTYV

-175 RVVYVG
+175 RIVYVG

-194 GYPID
+194 GYPIH
-199 LVHARGLPSGRPPL
+199 LVYARGLPSGRQPL

-219 VSTGFGV
+219 LSTGFGV
-226 LQSLFHLSRH
+226 LQSLFHLTRH

-266 GRRCFVH
+266 ARRCFVH

-303 FPPEKTTWSGYPVRR
+303 FPPGKTTWAGYPVRR
-318 EIGAVSRDAARAS
+318 EIGAVSRDAARTS
-331 LGLPSDAKIVFA
+331 QGLPADARVVFA

-354 RAVVDALPC
+354 RAVVDALPR
-363 LLARPDLHV
+363 LLARPDIHV

-384 DAGADTR
+384 DAEGDTR
-391 NRLERLALAG
+391 NRLERLDLAD

-411 YSHEIETLYAASDLV
+411 YSHEIEKLYAASDLV

-464 LELRGAARVV
+464 LESSGAARVV
-474 YESITAE
+474 YESISVE

-496 LVLEIL
+496 LVLDIL

-518 FDRSGLD
+518 FDRNGLD
-525 RIVDHLDQML
+525 RIVDQLDQML
-535 AGHPDHLDRV
+535 EERL
-545 DHPDHPDRPDRP
+545 DHPDHPDHPVRP
-557 ADHVRSNGRP
+557 ADHASSNGRH
-567 DEHGAA
+567 DEQG
-573 GDAESGNQGNQGN
+573 GTAESGETAKPRATGHA
-586 QGDQGGQDEPPAS
+586 DPGGQDGPGCPPAS

-604 ALVRRFADGRDKGF
+604 SLVRRFAEGRDERF

-626 LKYRVDGFLKDERW
+626 LKYRVDGFLKNERW

-650 GLLGYR
+650 GLLDYR

-667 DRTPAPFFQR
+667 DRTPAPLFQR

-700 GVYDASVRAVLLDLL
+700 GVYDAPVRAVLLDLL
-715 SDPYYEVRSAAA
+715 ADPYYEVRSAAA
-727 LAFAGLAHGP
+727 LAFADLGHGSEWA
-737 GTADADGERDEEA
+737 GADGDDGERDDEV

-771 ALGRMGDGAVAEW
+771 ALGRMGDGAVTEW

-817 GLLEELDE
+817 GLREELDD

-831 HFEPDFPIKRTLNRL
+831 HFEPDFPIKRTMNRL
-846 FGMIR
+846 IGMIR
-851 NQQGTP
+851 NQQETP

>member
-1 MRIHKHIHS
+1 
-10 TCSCHLEFCATTVKP
+10 
-25 LRPDAL
+25 
-31 MKPHYG
+31 
-37 LTVPRI
+37 
-43 PLHSPVPLI
+43 
-52 KRPLALCV
+52 
-60 VAVTSMLIVRVPEP
+60 
-74 KRPAN
+74 
-79 VHWLKSSR
+79 
-87 LSSVPALPIAEPPPM
+87 M

-110 AEQPPDEEAPKVT
+110 AERPSDEAAPEVT
-123 AATRNTDATAA
+123 AATQKAEVTATT
-134 APKPPVRKRPLTYV
+134 PKTEINSRPLTCV

-175 RVVYVG
+175 RIVYVG

-194 GYPID
+194 GYPIH
-199 LVHARGLPSGRPPL
+199 LVHARGLPSGRQPL
-213 ALLRFA
+213 ALLRF
-219 VSTGFGV
+219 VLSTGFGV
-226 LQSLFHLSRH
+226 LQSLFHLTRY

-243 TGGYASSPV
+243 TGGYASSPI

-266 GRRCFVH
+266 ARRCFVH

-303 FPPEKTTWSGYPVRR
+303 FPPGKTTWSGYPVRR

-331 LGLPSDAKIVFA
+331 QGLPADAKVVFA

-354 RAVVDALPC
+354 RAVVDALPR
-363 LLARPDLHV
+363 LLSRPDIHV

-384 DAGADTR
+384 DAEADTR
-391 NRLERLALAG
+391 SRLERIDIAG
-401 EHLSRYHQSD
+401 EYLSRYHQSD
-411 YSHEIETLYAASDLV
+411 YSHEIEKLYAASDLV

-464 LELRGAARVV
+464 LESRGAARVV
-474 YESITAE
+474 YESINVE
-481 DGQTIGVVDGERLAR
+481 DGQTIGVVDGVRLAG
-496 LVLEIL
+496 LALEIL

-518 FDRSGLD
+518 FDRGGLD
-525 RIVDHLDQML
+525 RIVDQLDKML
-535 AGHPDHLDRV
+535 AVSLDGPAHPDSLDG
-545 DHPDHPDRPDRP
+545 PDHSDRP
-557 ADHVRSNGRP
+557 ADHPDGPDSPDHARSNGRP
-567 DEHGAA
+567 GE
-573 GDAESGNQGNQGN
+573 
-586 QGDQGGQDEPPAS
+586 QGGPGGQGGPPAS

-604 ALVRRFADGRDKGF
+604 ALVRRFAEGRDEAF

-626 LKYRVDGFLKDERW
+626 LQYRVDGYLKDGRW

-700 GVYDASVRAVLLDLL
+700 GVYDAPVRAVLLDLL
-715 SDPYYEVRSAAA
+715 ADPYYEVRSAAA
-727 LAFAGLAHGP
+727 LAFADLVHGP
-737 GTADADGERDEEA
+737 ERADADGERDAEV
-750 LNGLRGL
+750 LNGLSGL

-771 ALGRMGDGAVAEW
+771 ALGRMGDGTVTEW

-804 ADLVGRKMIVDLD
+804 ADLVMRKMIVDLD
-817 GLLEELDE
+817 GLREELDD

-846 FGMIR
+846 IGMIR
-851 NQQGTP
+851 NQRETT

>member
-1 MRIHKHIHS
+1 
-10 TCSCHLEFCATTVKP
+10 
-25 LRPDAL
+25 
-31 MKPHYG
+31 
-37 LTVPRI
+37 
-43 PLHSPVPLI
+43 
-52 KRPLALCV
+52 
-60 VAVTSMLIVRVPEP
+60 
-74 KRPAN
+74 
-79 VHWLKSSR
+79 
-87 LSSVPALPIAEPPPM
+87 M
-102 SQITSKQD
+102 SHITSKQNV
-110 AEQPPDEEAPKVT
+110 EQPPDEAAPEIT
-123 AATRNTDATAA
+123 AATRKTEGTAA
-134 APKPPVRKRPLTYV
+134 TPKAEIESRPLTYL

-163 IADEVRARNPEA
+163 IADEVRSRNPEA
-175 RVVYVG
+175 RIVYVG

-194 GYPID
+194 GYPIH
-199 LVHARGLPSGRPPL
+199 LVHARGLPSGRQPL

-226 LQSLFHLSRH
+226 LQSLFHLLRH

-266 GRRCFVH
+266 ARRCFVH

-293 GVSFEASLRY
+293 GVSFEASLGY
-303 FPPEKTTWSGYPVRR
+303 FPPEKTTWAGYPVRR
-318 EIGAVSRDAARAS
+318 EIGAMSRDAARAS
-331 LGLPSDAKIVFA
+331 QGLPADAKVVFA

-354 RAVVDALPC
+354 RAVVDALPG
-363 LLARPDLHV
+363 LLSRPDIHV

-384 DAGADTR
+384 DAKADTR
-391 NRLERLALAG
+391 SRLERLGLAG

-464 LELRGAARVV
+464 LESRGAARVV
-474 YESITAE
+474 YESISVE

-502 DDPAGHAAMSR
+502 DDPAGHAVMSR

-518 FDRSGLD
+518 FDRNGLD
-525 RIVDHLDQML
+525 RIVDQLDQML
-535 AGHPDHLDRV
+535 AVSQARSA
-545 DHPDHPDRPDRP
+545 HPDRADDPDRP
-557 ADHVRSNGRP
+557 ADHARSNGNP
-567 DEHGAA
+567 DEMDANDAPEPDEPA
-573 GDAESGNQGNQGN
+573 GP
-586 QGDQGGQDEPPAS
+586 GDPGDPIVPPAS

-604 ALVRRFADGRDKGF
+604 ALVRRFAEGRDEAF
-618 IESVGEDY
+618 IEFVGEDY
-626 LKYRVDGFLKDERW
+626 LKYRVDGFLKDGRW

-656 DRLPFLLALLR
+656 DRLPFILTLLR

-700 GVYDASVRAVLLDLL
+700 GVYDAPVRAVLLDLL
-715 SDPYYEVRSAAA
+715 ADPYYEVRSAAA
-727 LAFAGLAHGP
+727 LAFADLAHGLE
-737 GTADADGERDEEA
+737 TADADWERDEEV
-750 LNGLRGL
+750 LTGLRGL

-771 ALGRMGDGAVAEW
+771 ALGRMGDGAVTEW

-804 ADLVGRKMIVDLD
+804 ADLVRRKMIVDLD
-817 GLLEELDE
+817 SIREELDE

-831 HFEPDFPIKRTLNRL
+831 HFEPDFPIRRTLNRL
-846 FGMIR
+846 IGMIR
-851 NQQGTP
+851 NQQEAP